1 MAVFG
6 IVTSI
11 AQFAV
16 KCPKLTGN
24 QVCTLFTIKRYIIIY
39 VIFRSYRCMNVGNIF
54 PFCWLISSLMLYL
67 CGFNSLLLGGY
78 NYVTFLSY
86 QGSVYL
92 CQQGQQIRNKYA
104 DWRMVKDVKRR
115 RTVKEFGAE
124 RMRINSLRKNDILP
138 QELRVSYT
146 MR

>member
-6 IVTSI
+6 IITSI
-11 AQFAV
+11 AQFVV

-24 QVCTLFTIKRYIIIY
+24 QVCTLFAIKGCIIIY
-39 VIFRSYRCMNVGNIF
+39 VIFRSSRCIYLGNIF
-54 PFCWLISSLMLYL
+54 PFCYLNSSLMLYL
-67 CGFNSLLLGGY
+67 CGFKSLLLGGY
-78 NYVTFLSY
+78 KYVTLRSY
-86 QGSVYL
+86 QSSVYL

-138 QELRVSYT
+138 QELRVNYT